1 MQNLIVQF
9 GDASVLADFINIILN
24 LVQLIVFSTAFP
36 LVLLNL
42 LGQFSLF
49 FVVNYILLCT
59 KSFAYSTHITELC
72 CFRCICKT
80 SLSCRLMKLKRLLI
94 KVIIAGAKRH
104 IFNNLTFSANYGI
117 ILM

>member
-1 MQNLIVQF
+1 MAFLPSSEKNKTLDHHF
-9 GDASVLADFINIILN
+9 TSLCDAFSISIGHHLCSKIKNTQSFTIL
-24 LVQLIVFSTAFP
+24 T
-36 LVLLNL
+36 
-42 LGQFSLF
+42 G
-49 FVVNYILLCT
+49 NYILLCT

-80 SLSCRLMKLKRLLI
+80 SLSCLLMKLKRLLI